1 MFSGFSDHTC
11 WVLPRALAEAAQ
23 QKAGQTW
30 LRCSDGGVLTF
41 EQAARDAET
50 VAGHLHALGVRPGDH
65 VALMM
70 GNCIDFV
77 RAWAGIGRL
86 GAVAVLLNTE
96 LQGVFLE
103 HQLRNSE
110 ARLVITAP
118 QQLAAI
124 LEVGSQVQTL
134 ETVLLTGAPPEALEG
149 RMPDASLRPLRWDDW
164 QSAAPYHGDFPRYD
178 QIAAIMYT
186 SGTSGPSKGVLMT
199 HAQCTLYGIGMVEAL
214 EVRQDDVYYITL
226 PLFHANALLMQ
237 LGTTLLAQIPA
248 FMRTRFSATHWIGD
262 VREQGVT
269 LTNMLGATAAFVIAQ
284 PPSARDRAHRLRAM
298 LNAPNLPAHEAIF
311 RERFGVADI
320 LSGFGMTEVA
330 SPVIGKLGR
339 PAPGAAGW
347 IDAARYE
354 VIVADS
360 ATDLPVPDGE
370 VGELL
375 VRPRIPFTMMAG
387 YHRMP
392 EKTMAAW
399 RNAWFHTGDAATIV
413 DGVVTYIDRIDDC
426 IRRRGQ
432 NISPSEIEASLARL
446 ADIAEVSA
454 YAAVSDIPGAEAEIV
469 LAIVRAAGS
478 AATAENIGAL
488 AEAALPKFARPRYV
502 RLLDALP
509 KTPTAKVQRA
519 VLRRQGVQGAV
530 DRDHLRPTT
539 PPNFPKKT
547 S

>member
-1 MFSGFSDHTC
+1 MFSGIPDHSS
-11 WVLPRALAEAAQ
+11 WVLPNALSEAARQKPQ
-23 QKAGQTW
+23 QAW
-30 LRCSDGGVLTF
+30 LRCSDGEVLTF

-50 VAGHLHALGVRPGDH
+50 VAGHLYALGVRPGDH

-103 HQLRNSE
+103 HQLKNSE
-110 ARLVITAP
+110 ARLAITAAP
-118 QQLAAI
+118 QLAAI
-124 LEVGSQVQTL
+124 LDVSGQVPTL
-134 ETVLLTGAPPEALEG
+134 ETILITGALSEVLGNPGTGAAPQLI
-149 RMPDASLRPLRWDDW
+149 RWSEW
-164 QSAAPYHGDFPRYD
+164 QSASPYGGSFPRYD
-178 QIAAIMYT
+178 QIASIMYT

-214 EVRQDDVYYITL
+214 ELREDDVYYITL

-237 LGTTLLAQIPA
+237 LGSTLLAQIPA
-248 FMRTRFSATHWIGD
+248 FLRTRFSATHWIQD
-262 VREQGVT
+262 VREQGITV
-269 LTNMLGATAAFVIAQ
+269 TNMLGATAAFVIAQ
-284 PPSARDRAHRLRAM
+284 PRSARDREHRLRAM
-298 LNAPNLPAHEAIF
+298 LNAPNLVAHEAVF

-330 SPVIGKLGR
+330 SPVIGKLGH

-347 IDAARYE
+347 IDSTRYE
-354 VIVADS
+354 VVIANS
-360 ATDLPVPDGE
+360 ATDLPVAEGE
-370 VGELL
+370 VGEIL
-375 VRPRIPFTMMAG
+375 VRPKIPFTMMAG

-392 EKTMAAW
+392 EKTTAAW

-413 DGVVTYIDRIDDC
+413 NGVVTYIDRIDDC

-446 ADIAEVSA
+446 PDIAEVSA
-454 YAAVSDIPGAEAEIV
+454 YAVASDIPGAEAEIV
-469 LAIVRAAGS
+469 LAIVRTAGS
-478 AATAENIGAL
+478 TATAEDIGAQ
-488 AEAALPKFARPRYV
+488 AEVVLPKFARPRYL

-509 KTPTAKVQRA
+509 KTPTEKVQRA
-519 VLRRQGVQGAV
+519 VLRKQGVHGAI
-530 DRDHLRPTT
+530 DRDNLRSIP
-539 PPNFPKKT
+539 
-547 S
+547 